1 MQPEVKI
8 YTTRNGTQYA
18 LFAQPEIISDEIR
31 KNQYWNI
38 YNLEV
43 ADIILNECKN
53 KRVIDIGSGLGAFTV
68 PLAIKYHNQHIFESF
83 EPVPAINEQ
92 LNANVLLNRLDNV
105 HCHRIGVADRN
116 EVVDHAIFDLAAV
129 NHGAFS
135 FLIDSYVN
143 RNIPIPNEV
152 DVYELRTLD
161 DYRFGNVGLIK
172 ITASG
177 LELEILTGAKKII
190 ENNQM
195 PPLMVECWS
204 DEWYKERKEAII
216 EIIKDCGYKQVLLRR
231 NFIFA
236 FNDIN
241 LFKKVEQRI
250 NEQLPGSRVVFK

>member
-31 KNQYWNI
+31 RSQYWNI

-43 ADIILNECKN
+43 ADIILSESSG
-53 KRVIDIGSGLGAFTV
+53 KRVIDIGSEA
-68 PLAIKYHNQHIFESF
+68 F

-92 LNANVLLNRLDNV
+92 LNTNVLLNRLDNV
-105 HCHRIGVADRN
+105 RCHRIGVADKN

-135 FLIDSYVN
+135 FLIDSYTN

-172 ITASG
+172 VTVSG
-177 LELEILTGAKKII
+177 MELEVLRGAKTII
-190 ENNQM
+190 ENNQT
-195 PPLMVECWS
+195 PPLMIECWS
-204 DEWYKERKEAII
+204 DEWYKERKEAMI
-216 EIIKDCGYKQVLLRR
+216 EIIKECGYKQVLLRR